1 MGSASYRNCK
11 ITLNELLKMAKNI
24 YKNDSESVTKY
35 ISEMKPED
43 SELCELIRKAI
54 LEADEQIDEFIKWNV
69 PAYFYKGEMKP
80 YDPKEYKRDMLVFN
94 TRQKDHILAV
104 LPSGAKLTNIDNLL
118 EGIYPDGRRLIK
130 FYSMSDFLEKKNAF
144 QQILK
149 EWVSM
154 VE

>member
-1 MGSASYRNCK
+1 MGSACYRNCK
-11 ITLNELLKMAKNI
+11 ITLNKPLKMAKNI

-43 SELCELIRKAI
+43 AELCELIRKAI
-54 LEADEQIDEFIKWNV
+54 LETDEQIDEFIKWNV

-104 LPSGAKLTNIDNLL
+104 LPSGAKLTDIDNLL
-118 EGIYPDGRRLIK
+118 EGNYPDGRRLIK
-130 FYSMSDFLEKKNAF
+130 FYSVSDFLEKKKAF

>member
-104 LPSGAKLTNIDNLL
+104 LPSGAKLTNIDNLS
-118 EGIYPDGRRLIK
+118 EGNYPDGRRLIK